1 MAKTKIKIGNV
12 EIELLEDIPEYYCNI
27 AKITN
32 SLLSK
37 MRLGI
42 ETWVSKDIFEKMQ
55 ASVWIVNDLRVN
67 AFATENEGK
76 NYIALTIG
84 LCNAFWKK

>member
-37 MRLGI
+37 M
-42 ETWVSKDIFEKMQ
+42 
-55 ASVWIVNDLRVN
+55 
-67 AFATENEGK
+67 
-76 NYIALTIG
+76 
-84 LCNAFWKK
+84 